1 MCLWRL
7 TKIMSTQ
14 ARWKQRAVSEQKIP
28 LSGPI
33 VTWDQLLSPLQHDRT
48 EHSRK
53 GLSPAKKRLQIS
65 VIQTLVLC
73 IWHGKHSYSYD
84 LCWPSNKSND
94 YWNLPQA
101 RQDFTSLVLISS
113 IITTTVWSNY
123 YYPLFH
129 RGTVIVGSGCRSEKG
144 GAELDFKPRH
154 PFLRPGS
161 QPQPTPLVRKTWNCI
176 PCLLFFSLMM

>member
-1 MCLWRL
+1 M
-7 TKIMSTQ
+7 
-14 ARWKQRAVSEQKIP
+14 SEQKIP

-33 VTWDQLLSPLQHDRT
+33 VTWDQLLSPLQHNGT

-53 GLSPAKKRLQIS
+53 VLSPAKKRLQIS

-84 LCWPSNKSND
+84 LCWPSNRSND

-113 IITTTVWSNY
+113 IITATVWSNY
-123 YYPLFH
+123 YYTLFWPRDSNCELWLQKWKR
-129 RGTVIVGSGCRSEKG
+129 RGRARLQAQASVPEARISATTHTSC
-144 GAELDFKPRH
+144 
-154 PFLRPGS
+154 
-161 QPQPTPLVRKTWNCI
+161 
-176 PCLLFFSLMM
+176 